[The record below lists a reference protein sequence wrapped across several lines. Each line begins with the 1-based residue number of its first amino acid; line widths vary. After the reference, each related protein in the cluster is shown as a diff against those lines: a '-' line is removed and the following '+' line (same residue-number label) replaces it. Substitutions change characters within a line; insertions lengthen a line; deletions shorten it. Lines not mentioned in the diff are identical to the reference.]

1 MPTPAS
7 SPGASTDT
15 STGTETCSLCGG
27 AGFVRHPVPF
37 GHPDF
42 GQAFPCQC
50 QVKKGKKAGL
60 WQEMGGPGPELLK
73 RMTFDKFD
81 RRGELP
87 PEQRQNLEQALRLA
101 REFAK
106 EPEGWLVF
114 LGVSGCGKTHLATAI
129 ANHRLAQGQAV
140 SFASIHELLDHLR
153 SAYSPEAKTSYD
165 DTFEGVKKA
174 PLLILDN
181 LGAHSTSPWA
191 EEKLFQII
199 NYRYNNR
206 VPTLFTS
213 HKRLEEIVDQ
223 IASRMGDPGLSIVF
237 FITAPMYAAPRP
249 AERPHRR
256 LRPS

>member
-1 MPTPAS
+1 MPTPTS
-7 SPGASTDT
+7 SPGANTDT
-15 STGTETCSLCGG
+15 STATESCGLCGG

-50 QVKKGKKAGL
+50 LVKKGKKAGL
-60 WQEMGGPGPELLK
+60 WHEMGGPGPELLK
-73 RMTFDKFD
+73 RMTFEKFD
-81 RRGELP
+81 RRAELP

-129 ANHRLAQGQAV
+129 ANHRLGQGQAV
-140 SFASIHELLDHLR
+140 FFASVPELLDHLR
-153 SAYSPEAKTSYD
+153 SAYGPEAKLSYD

-174 PLLILDN
+174 PLLILDD
-181 LGAHSTSPWA
+181 LGAHSPSPWA
-191 EEKLFQII
+191 DEKLFQII

-213 HKRLEEIVDQ
+213 RKELDKMEKQ
-223 IASRMGDPGLSIVF
+223 IESRMADPGLSTVFIV
-237 FITAPMYAAPRP
+237 TAPGYATGRP
-249 AERPHRR
+249 AERPPRR
-256 LRPS
+256 WPP

>member
-1 MPTPAS
+1 
-7 SPGASTDT
+7 
-15 STGTETCSLCGG
+15 
-27 AGFVRHPVPF
+27 
-37 GHPDF
+37 
-42 GQAFPCQC
+42 
-50 QVKKGKKAGL
+50 
-60 WQEMGGPGPELLK
+60 
-73 RMTFDKFD
+73 MTFEKFD
-81 RRGELP
+81 RRAELP

-140 SFASIHELLDHLR
+140 FFASIPELLDHLR
-153 SAYSPEAKTSYD
+153 SAYGPEAKLSYD

-174 PLLILDN
+174 PLLILDD
-181 LGAHSTSPWA
+181 LGAHSPSPWA

-213 HKRLEEIVDQ
+213 RKELGKIEEQ
-223 IASRMGDPGLSIVF
+223 IASRMADPGLSTVFIV
-237 FITAPMYAAPRP
+237 TAPPYSTGRP
-249 AERPHRR
+249 AERPPRR
-256 LRPS
+256 WRP